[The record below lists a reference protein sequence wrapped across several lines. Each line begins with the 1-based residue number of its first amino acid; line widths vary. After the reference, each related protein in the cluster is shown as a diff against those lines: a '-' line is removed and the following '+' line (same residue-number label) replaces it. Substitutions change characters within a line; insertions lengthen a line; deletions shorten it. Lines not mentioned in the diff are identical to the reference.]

1 MPRYKSKNSMPDAKL
16 KKNTFFCV
24 VEETLQVIKNLEREN
39 ELETERERER
49 EREREIFKHTRKSV
63 VQLAGMIGSE
73 QYIMLKVYTF

>member
-39 ELETERERER
+39 ELERER
-49 EREREIFKHTRKSV
+49 EREREIFKHTSKSV
-63 VQLAGMIGSE
+63 VQLAGMSGSE